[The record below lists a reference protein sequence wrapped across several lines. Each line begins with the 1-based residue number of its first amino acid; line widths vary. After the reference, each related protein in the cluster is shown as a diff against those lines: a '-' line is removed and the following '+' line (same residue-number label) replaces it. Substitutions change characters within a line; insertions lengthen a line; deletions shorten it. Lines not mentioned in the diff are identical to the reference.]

1 MFDKMIDM
9 PAIFALASKFDLRV
23 TDSKI
28 SLIGIESVQ
37 SIDNTNSKS
46 LSFISSLDYVRVP
59 AHSLK
64 GLVLLPSNLIG
75 TEYFQE
81 ISTSYIATDDPKY
94 LFACIYHEFSKSQ
107 TIPSFFSKAE
117 VEELFA
123 KKCVYIS
130 EDVQIARNVEVGEG
144 AIIYGNVYLLENTR
158 IGANVT
164 IKPNTTIGGDGFGY
178 ATRTG
183 YPPMK
188 IPHFGGVIVGNNVDI
203 GSSVSIDRGVFAN
216 TIISDSVKIDNGVHI
231 AHNVVVG
238 ERSLIIAHSEVS
250 GSVVIGNDVWIA
262 PSVSIREKL
271 KIGNR
276 AFVGLGSV
284 VTKDVEE
291 DSIVFGVPAKPA

>member
-1 MFDKMIDM
+1 M
-9 PAIFALASKFDLRV
+9 
-23 TDSKI
+23 
-28 SLIGIESVQ
+28 
-37 SIDNTNSKS
+37 
-46 LSFISSLDYVRVP
+46 
-59 AHSLK
+59 
-64 GLVLLPSNLIG
+64 
-75 TEYFQE
+75 
-81 ISTSYIATDDPKY
+81 
-94 LFACIYHEFSKSQ
+94 
-107 TIPSFFSKAE
+107 
-117 VEELFA
+117 
-123 KKCVYIS
+123 
-130 EDVQIARNVEVGEG
+130 
-144 AIIYGNVYLLENTR
+144 YLLENTR

-178 ATRTG
+178 ATRIG

-203 GSSVSIDRGVFAN
+203 GSSVSIDRGVFVN

-250 GSVVIGNDVWIA
+250 GRVVIGNVVWMA
-262 PSVSIREKL
+262 PNVSIREKL